1 MTKKNEPGMAFNM
14 KTLNKV
20 FAFLSVGLL
29 MTTGWVFLDDYL
41 RPWKA
46 VQIKAQS
53 IKKKKIEANIVIAK
67 KKLNQKKLKELE
79 TKLASANSDLK
90 NKDDEIAKIDMD
102 LGIIAR
108 DIKDETIRNGQLNS
122 LVSATTF
129 SWENAHSHHK
139 LNAKK
144 LFKKLQ
150 DLKAKFATSNDKKKV
165 LEGSQ
170 KSLIKKKEGVMSALL
185 SAKKEIKNMTS
196 VLSLLEL
203 AKAGTRTFDNPIWI
217 ARNAPI
223 IDYLD
228 PTVKIQQIV
237 VPQVPDDRYFVKV
250 PKVDRCIT
258 CHTFIDQKGYEKEEN
273 PFRTHPKL
281 DLMVGKDS
289 PHAMKKWGCTACHLG
304 EGHRVTDF
312 SSVAHTP
319 DSPEQKAMWV
329 KKHHYHPPHK
339 VPAAMFRRKDSEASC
354 VKCHKGAQYVTGA
367 PRLNEGIRNVE
378 KFGCYGCHKIE
389 GWEGKRKP
397 GPGLKKIASKV
408 SKEFFKNWVWD
419 PRSFNE
425 HAKMPSFFNQVNNK
439 KPEFMEKNVVEVNA
453 MAEFVWSKS
462 KGYKPFARY
471 TGGNK
476 TRGKELIKEVGCMG
490 CHGVEGHETASEQV
504 DAFAGPYLS
513 GIGSKVNGDW
523 LVSWLQKP
531 SHYQENTIMPSFR
544 LSSREANDIAAYLMS
559 SKNKNF
565 EKLTFEKM
573 DKELRDKM
581 LLTYFSA
588 FTSQAHAKSRL
599 SKMNDT
605 ERTLELGSRSVG
617 KYGCY
622 SCHDIEGFD
631 GRAPIG
637 PELTTV
643 GSKPV
648 TQIGFGHEKVPHSRE
663 SFFYNHMLSPRR
675 WDKGTDKPFK
685 DLNRMPNFY
694 MSEREA
700 ETITTYLLGL
710 VNDFIPLEGIRRLEG
725 AEKLSANGFKV
736 INKYNCIGCH
746 KVDGMFGDIT
756 KMYSDEPNAGPPWLV
771 GQGHRGQADWFF
783 NFLGNVHK
791 IRPWLKIR
799 MPSFNLSAKEKNDI
813 VGYFQHKE
821 KQPTFLDNPKEVHWE
836 PGEKAGAKKL
846 WDSYG
851 CVTCHAGGF
860 SSEEPTAPNLH
871 YAKRRLR
878 PSWIKK
884 WLLNP
889 QAILPYT
896 PMPNFFED
904 GEAQDDEIFDGNVDK
919 QVEALTKLI
928 LDIGFNDYRKSLGV
942 GNE

>member
-1 MTKKNEPGMAFNM
+1 MTKKHEPGMAFDM
-14 KTLNKV
+14 KLLNKV

-29 MTTGWVFLDDYL
+29 ITTGWVFLDDYL
-41 RPWKA
+41 RPWKM

-53 IKKKKIEANIVIAK
+53 IKKKKIEGKIAKEK
-67 KKLNQKKLKELE
+67 KKLNQKKLIALN
-79 TKLASANSDLK
+79 TKLASANEALK
-90 NKDDEIAKIDMD
+90 GQKDEISKIEKEMAT
-102 LGIIAR
+102 LGR
-108 DIKDETIRNGQLNS
+108 DIKEETIKNGQLNS
-122 LVSATTF
+122 FVSATTF

-139 LNAKK
+139 LSAPK

-150 DLKAKFATSNDKKKV
+150 RLKAEFAVSKDKMKNYGKD
-165 LEGSQ
+165 E
-170 KSLIKKKEGVMSALL
+170 KRLIKKLDKVNSIVA
-185 SAKKEIKNMTS
+185 SSKKEIKDMTTT
-196 VLSLLEL
+196 LNLLEM
-203 AKAGTRTFDNPIWI
+203 AKASTKTFTNPIWI

-228 PTVKIQQIV
+228 PTIKIQQIV

-250 PKVDRCIT
+250 PRVDRCIT

-273 PFRTHPKL
+273 PFKTHPKL

-289 PHAMKKWGCTACHLG
+289 PHAMKKWGCTACHQG
-304 EGHRVTDF
+304 EGQRVTDF
-312 SSVAHTP
+312 SSAAHTP
-319 DSPEQKAMWV
+319 NNPEQEAMWV
-329 KKHHYHPPHK
+329 KKYHYHPPHK
-339 VPAAMFRRKDSEASC
+339 VPQIMFRKKDSEASC
-354 VKCHKGAQYVTGA
+354 VKCHKGEQYVRGA
-367 PRLNEGIRNVE
+367 PKLNEGIRNVE

-389 GWEGKRKP
+389 GWAGKRKP
-397 GPGLKKIASKV
+397 GPALKKIASKV

-425 HAKMPSFFNQVNNK
+425 HAKMPSFFNQVNNN
-439 KPEFMEKNVVEVNA
+439 KPEFMSKNIVEVNA
-453 MAEFVWSKS
+453 MADFIWSKS
-462 KGYKPFARY
+462 EGYKPFARY

-476 TRGKELIKEVGCMG
+476 ARGKNLIKEVGCMG
-490 CHGVEGHETASEQV
+490 CHGIEGHEEASDQV
-504 DAFAGPYLS
+504 DAYAGPYLT
-513 GIGSKVNGDW
+513 GTGSKVNGDW
-523 LVSWLQKP
+523 LVSWLKKP
-531 SHYQENTIMPSFR
+531 SHYQKDTIMPSFR
-544 LSSREANDIAAYLMS
+544 LSTREANDIASYLMS
-559 SKNKNF
+559 LKNKDF
-565 EKLTFEKM
+565 EKLKFEKI

-588 FTSQAHAKSRL
+588 FAPMGHAKAKL
-599 SKMNDT
+599 SKLSDQ
-605 ERTLELGSRSVG
+605 EKTLELGSRSVG

-622 SCHDIEGFD
+622 SCHDIKGFD

-637 PELTTV
+637 PELTLV

-700 ETITTYLLGL
+700 ETITTYLVGL
-710 VNDFIPLEGIRRLEG
+710 VGDYIPLEGIKRLEG
-725 AEKLSANGFKV
+725 RAKLSAEGFKV

-746 KVDGMFGDIT
+746 KVDGMFGDVT
-756 KMYSDEPNAGPPWLV
+756 KMYSDDPNEGPPWLV
-771 GQGHRGQADWFF
+771 GQGHRGQADWFY

-799 MPSFNLSAKEKNDI
+799 MPSFNLTPEEKNAI
-813 VGYFQHKE
+813 VGYFQHKD
-821 KQPTFLDNPKEVHWE
+821 KQPTFLEIPQIVDWE

-846 WDSYG
+846 WESYG

-860 SSEEPTAPNLH
+860 SGEEPTAPNLH

-889 QAILPYT
+889 QVILPYT
-896 PMPNFFED
+896 PMPKFFED
-904 GEAQDDEIFDGNVDK
+904 GEAQDDEIFDGDVEK
-919 QVEALTKLI
+919 QVNALTKLI
-928 LDIGFNDYRKSLGV
+928 LDFGFNDYRKALGA